1 MEKKIE
7 FITLQVHKIGSIPY
21 EPEQW
26 SSSTNSYSFL
36 IGLIGKCEKELFIVI
51 SLNAH
56 NEPNAIE
63 ICSIG
68 SSERAVV
75 EPKEVFKSAL
85 LSNASKIIIAHNH
98 PTGHTIPSEAD
109 YQVTRQ
115 IKILSDLLN
124 LPLLDHIIIG
134 HDDYYSFAEHG
145 LL

>member
-26 SSSTNSYSFL
+26 NSSTNSYSFL

>member
-26 SSSTNSYSFL
+26 NSSTNSYSFL

-85 LSNASKIIIAHNH
+85 LSNASKIIIA
-98 PTGHTIPSEAD
+98 
-109 YQVTRQ
+109 
-115 IKILSDLLN
+115 
-124 LPLLDHIIIG
+124 LDHIIIG

>member
-26 SSSTNSYSFL
+26 NSSANSYSFL

-68 SSERAVV
+68 STERAVV

-124 LPLLDHIIIG
+124 LLLLDHIIIG

>member
-26 SSSTNSYSFL
+26 NSSTNSYSFL

-68 SSERAVV
+68 TSERAVV

>member
-1 MEKKIE
+1 MKKKIE
-7 FITLQVHKIGSIPY
+7 LITLQVHKIGSIPY
-21 EPEQW
+21 EQAQW
-26 SSSTNSYSFL
+26 NSSAICYSFL
-36 IGLIGKCEKELFIVI
+36 IELIGKCEKELFIVI
-51 SLNAH
+51 SLNTH

-68 SSERAVV
+68 SSERAAV

-109 YQVTRQ
+109 FQITRQ
-115 IKILSDLLN
+115 IKLLSDLLN

-134 HDDYYSFAEHG
+134 QDDYYSFKEHG
-145 LL
+145 MM